1 MHWMLEGQWYSVD
14 YAVFVGHIGISE
26 KELHRD
32 RIHTDQV
39 LPPERMAYM
48 YRGGSVGKMNGL
60 HPTYRYMD
68 KMFRKTIDCK
78 AGDKGTIADY
88 SRNLLHR
95 MAPDAHPFSIFDFIW
110 CEI

>member
-1 MHWMLEGQWYSVD
+1 MLEGQWYSVD
-14 YAVFVGHIGISE
+14 YAVFAGYLGNPE
-26 KELHRD
+26 DELQRD
-32 RIHTDQV
+32 RIHTEQV

-48 YRGGSVGKMNGL
+48 YRGGSVGKVDGL

-68 KMFRKTIDCK
+68 KMFRKTTDCK
-78 AGDKGTIADY
+78 DDDKGTIADY

-95 MAPDAHPFSIFDFIW
+95 MAPDAEPFSVFDFIW